1 MKILI
6 VRFSSLGDVILTTG
20 VIKYL
25 KTAFP
30 ELTIDV
36 LTYTHFSGVF
46 FKNPYIN
53 KVLKIDKKSG
63 LRKYFNFI
71 QKNINDYDHI
81 FDLHAKLSSMILRI
95 FTPAGY
101 HKYKKDSLKRRLF
114 VKYGKFAGSLQ
125 EHVVHRYFKPFQ
137 KDFDMNTPIVE
148 ELRPVIYPN
157 NLYGNLS
164 DTVTVH
170 PFASKKT
177 KEWPFFAELIDEL
190 VKRGEK
196 INIIGSSY
204 FEYNHE
210 NVNNFTGKTDL
221 EEMFD
226 IISKS
231 RCLVTTDSGPM
242 HVGIAVRTPV
252 IAIFGPTT
260 KEFGFY
266 PVFNNSSVLEIDGLY
281 CRPCHVHG
289 SDNCPE
295 KHFRCMKEISV
306 DMVLEKFDLYK
317 G

>member
-1 MKILI
+1 MKILV

-25 KTAFP
+25 KTAYP
-30 ELTIDV
+30 DLTVDV

-53 KVLKIDKKSG
+53 KVLQIDKKSG
-63 LRKYFNFI
+63 FRKYLNFI

-81 FDLHAKLSSMILRI
+81 FDLHSKLSSIILKF
-95 FTPAGY
+95 FTSAGY

-114 VKYGKFAGSLQ
+114 VKYGKFGGSLQ
-125 EHVVHRYFKPFQ
+125 EHVIQRYFKSFQ
-137 KDFDMNTPIVE
+137 KVFDMDTPSDE
-148 ELRPVIYPN
+148 DLRPVIYPN
-157 NLYGNLS
+157 NLYENLS
-164 DTVTVH
+164 GTVTVH

-177 KEWPFFAELIDEL
+177 KEWPFFTELIDEL

-196 INIIGSSY
+196 VNIIGDNF
-204 FEYNHE
+204 FEYNHA
-210 NVNNFTGKTDL
+210 NVNNFSGKTDL
-221 EEMFD
+221 QEMFD
-226 IISKS
+226 IIKQS
-231 RCLVTTDSGPM
+231 RSLITTDSGPM
-242 HVGIAVRTPV
+242 HVGIAGETPV
-252 IAIFGPTT
+252 VAIFGPTT

-266 PVFNNSSVLEIDGLY
+266 PVFSNCSVLEIDGLY

-289 SDNCPE
+289 SDRCPE

-306 DMVLEKFDLYK
+306 GMVLEKFDLYK

>member
-1 MKILI
+1 MKILV

-25 KTAFP
+25 KKAMP
-30 ELTIDV
+30 DVTIDV
-36 LTYTHFSGVF
+36 LTYKHFSGVF

-53 KVLKIDKKSG
+53 KVLQIDKKSG
-63 LRKYFNFI
+63 LRSYFNFI

-81 FDLHAKLSSMILRI
+81 FDLHSKLSSMILKI
-95 FTPAGY
+95 FTQAKY

-114 VKYGKFAGSLQ
+114 VKYGAFAGSLQ
-125 EHVVHRYFKPFQ
+125 EHVVQRYFKPFQ
-137 KDFDMNTPIVE
+137 KVFDINTPSVE

-157 NLYGNLS
+157 NLYENLS

-196 INIIGSSY
+196 VNIIGDAF
-204 FEYNHE
+204 FEYNHA

-221 EEMFD
+221 QEMFE
-226 IISKS
+226 IVKQS

-242 HVGIAVRTPV
+242 HVGIAAETAV

-266 PVFNNSSVLEIDGLY
+266 PVFNNSSVLEIDGLQ

-289 SDNCPE
+289 GDNCPE